1 MPDKARDAESYLFA
15 DRVFPVMRIVLLAVV
30 TLTQAV
36 LGGPQLFAHQ
46 DVYRPAWA
54 ADTAFAVLAVVSVVC
69 AAWVLRGKPLPL
81 FVVVPGTVVVLFAS
95 AVATASVPSGRYFSE
110 LHWSFG
116 LVGWYLFLLLAERV
130 VVLVA
135 ALGVY
140 VATNVVQF
148 AAAGLPDRAGIGSA
162 AIVLVSVTGFQLA
175 VVVVVRALHRRA
187 EQTAEVAAERDRLTI
202 RQALAEQRGLDHRL
216 KFAGQLGATLP
227 LLAGMADGT
236 LDPRAP
242 ATLRRVT
249 LAATQLRRL
258 FAENDEVPDP
268 LVHELSACVDV
279 AERRGLAVS
288 LAVSGET
295 VPVPTAVRR
304 ELTGPVITA
313 LSAARSR
320 ARVSLLRTDEEVRV
334 AVVADTDVVVADSAD
349 AGTADLITSDSLG
362 VDVAWYA
369 HGEQTRMEAR
379 WRPGPT
385 RPD

>member
-1 MPDKARDAESYLFA
+1 MADKARDAESYLFS
-15 DRVFPVMRIVLLAVV
+15 DRVFPVMRIVLLAIV

-36 LGGPQLFAHQ
+36 LCGPQLFGHQ
-46 DVYRPAWA
+46 DLYRPAWA
-54 ADTAFAVLAVVSVVC
+54 ADTAFVALALVGVVC

-81 FVVVPGTVVVLFAS
+81 FVMVPGTVVVLIAS
-95 AVATASVPSGRYFSE
+95 VVATAAVPPGRYFSE
-110 LHWSFG
+110 LDWSFG
-116 LVGWYLFLLLAERV
+116 LVGWYLFLLLADRV
-130 VVLVA
+130 AVLVTALCVYA
-135 ALGVY
+135 A
-140 VATNVVQF
+140 TSVVQF
-148 AAAGLPDRAGIGSA
+148 TAAGLPDRAGIGSA
-162 AIVLVSVTGFQLA
+162 AIVLLSVTSFQLA
-175 VVVVVRALHRRA
+175 VVVVVRVLHRRA
-187 EQTAEVAAERDRLTI
+187 LQAGEVAAEQDRLAI
-202 RQALAEQRGLDHRL
+202 QQALAEQRELDHRL
-216 KFAGQLGATLP
+216 RFAGQLGATLP
-227 LLAGMADGT
+227 LLAGLADGT

-242 ATLRRVT
+242 ATLQRIT

-258 FAENDEVPDP
+258 FAENDDVPDP

-320 ARVSLLRTDEEVRV
+320 ARVSLLRTDEQVRV
-334 AVVADTDVVVADSAD
+334 AVVADSAD
-349 AGTADLITSDSLG
+349 AADLTTSDSPG
-362 VDVAWYA
+362 VEVAWYA

-379 WRPGPT
+379 WRPEPT

>member
-1 MPDKARDAESYLFA
+1 MADKESYLFA

-30 TLTQAV
+30 TLTQAM
-36 LGGPQLFAHQ
+36 LGGPQLFTHQ
-46 DVYRPAWA
+46 DVYRPVWA
-54 ADTAFAVLAVVSVVC
+54 TDTAFVVLAVVSVVC
-69 AAWVLRGKPLPL
+69 AAWVLRGRKLPL
-81 FVVVPGTVVVLFAS
+81 FVVVPGTVVVLVAS
-95 AVATASVPSGRYFSE
+95 AVATWPVPSGKYFTE

-116 LVGWYLFLLLAERV
+116 LVGWYLFLLLADRV
-130 VVLVA
+130 VLLVA

-140 VATNVVQF
+140 FATSVVQF
-148 AAAGLPDRAGIGSA
+148 IAAGLPDRAGIGSA
-162 AIVLVSVTGFQLA
+162 AIALVSVTGFQLA
-175 VVVVVRALHRRA
+175 VVAVVWMLHRRA
-187 EQTAEVAAERDRLTI
+187 EQAAEVAAERDRLTT

-258 FAENDEVPDP
+258 FAENDDVPDP

-313 LSAARSR
+313 LAAARSR
-320 ARVSLLRTDEEVRV
+320 ARVSLLRTDEDVRV
-334 AVVADTDVVVADSAD
+334 AVVADTD
-349 AGTADLITSDSLG
+349 AGTADLTTLGSLG

-379 WRPGPT
+379 WRP
-385 RPD
+385 D

>member
-1 MPDKARDAESYLFA
+1 MVDPTLDAKPYLFA

-30 TLTQAV
+30 TVTQAA
-36 LGGPQLFAHQ
+36 LGGPQLVGHQ

-54 ADTAFAVLAVVSVVC
+54 ANLAFVVLAVTGAVC

-81 FVVVPGTVVVLFAS
+81 FVVVPGTVVVLVAS
-95 AVATASVPSGRYFSE
+95 AVATWSVPSGSYFSE

-116 LVGWYLFLLLAERV
+116 LVGWYLFLLLADRV
-130 VVLVA
+130 VALVA
-135 ALGVY
+135 ALCACVVTG
-140 VATNVVQF
+140 VVQF
-148 AAAGLPDRAGIGSA
+148 AEAGLPDRAGLGAA
-162 AIVLVSVTGFQLA
+162 AIVLVSVTVFQFA
-175 VVVVVRALHRRA
+175 VVAVVRVLHRRA
-187 EQTAEVAAERDRLTI
+187 AQTAEVAAEQDRLTI
-202 RQALAEQRGLDHRL
+202 RQALAEQRGLDHRQ

-227 LLAGMADGT
+227 LLAGLADGT

-242 ATLRRVT
+242 NTVQRVT

-258 FAENDEVPDP
+258 FAENDDVPDP

-279 AERRGLAVS
+279 AERRSLAVS

-320 ARVSLLRTDEEVRV
+320 ARVSLLRTGEEVRV
-334 AVVADTDVVVADSAD
+334 AVVADTDAGSAE
-349 AGTADLITSDSLG
+349 LVTSESPG
-362 VDVAWYA
+362 VTVAWYA
-369 HGEQTRMEAR
+369 HREQTRMEAR
-379 WRPGPT
+379 WRP